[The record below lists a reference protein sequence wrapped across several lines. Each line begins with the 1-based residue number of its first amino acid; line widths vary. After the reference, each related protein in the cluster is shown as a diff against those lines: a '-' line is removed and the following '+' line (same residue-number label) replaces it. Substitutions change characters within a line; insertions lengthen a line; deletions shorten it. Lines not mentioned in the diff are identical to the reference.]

1 LVRSAGKNCAA
12 ISAHVDHERRRLG
25 IDPLT
30 GKYRPVIFEGFEY
43 TYEYRTNSDGRAP
56 RPTTRAIKCTHR
68 HKQREKVHR
77 VLVQAW
83 PKKAQSIT
91 TAT

>member
-43 TYEYRTNSDGRAP
+43 TYEYRTNSDAGALGAHPHACHQMHAP
-56 RPTTRAIKCTHR
+56 AQTT
-68 HKQREKVHR
+68 
-77 VLVQAW
+77 
-83 PKKAQSIT
+83 
-91 TAT
+91 